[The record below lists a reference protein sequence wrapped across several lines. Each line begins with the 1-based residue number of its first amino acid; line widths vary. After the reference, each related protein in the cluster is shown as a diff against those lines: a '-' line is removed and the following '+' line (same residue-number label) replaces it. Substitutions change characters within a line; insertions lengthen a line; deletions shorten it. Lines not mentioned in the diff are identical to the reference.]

1 MGDNLFFIIYLSP
14 LSKSLAKFSEFFL
27 GSSFHIRLFH
37 SPINTSLKHEGV
49 TVFLSHLLQQLNLI
63 LLKSCFGQITH
74 LQNLFF
80 FFSVLSYC
88 LLNKTNTTFI
98 YGEKKT
104 QNCCSVHT
112 IKHFYK
118 MLPLFMPFPPPRD
131 NVLSFF
137 STYPNSTHHLRLRPD
152 VISTRI
158 LPLISSSGSEPSF
171 PGNLAVLNFDS
182 FYHSFHT
189 PCVLK

>member
-1 MGDNLFFIIYLSP
+1 MKASLS
-14 LSKSLAKFSEFFL
+14 SLATFYNNWTWSYWSLALVKS
-27 GSSFHIRLFH
+27 H
-37 SPINTSLKHEGV
+37 TSK
-49 TVFLSHLLQQLNLI
+49 T
-63 LLKSCFGQITH
+63 
-74 LQNLFF
+74 FF

-88 LLNKTNTTFI
+88 LLNKANTTFI

-118 MLPLFMPFPPPRD
+118 MLPLFMPFHPTRD

-189 PCVLK
+189 PCVLKWLLCLTLLSDRRSLKIESLCISQPSQSFIQ